1 MTVEFLGNFLID
13 DCQLEHGLLG
23 LEYLEQVDGDFI
35 LEMNM
40 KLKNLTGL
48 DQLTVVGGKFELD
61 TNNVNWLNH
70 VTDWN
75 AAYHCNSRL
84 LSQLL
89 V

>member
-61 TNNVNWLNH
+61 TNNVN
-70 VTDWN
+70 
-75 AAYHCNSRL
+75 
-84 LSQLL
+84 
-89 V
+89 